1 MRILDLT
8 KRFSAN
14 RRIYAPHGSPE
25 DTAMRRELGRLAS
38 ERSVL
43 PLPGDEDAL
52 RTPFVVIW
60 AHPIPG
66 TNLVLT
72 YEVALPTV
80 VVHDVRPAWRA
91 A

>member
-25 DTAMRRELGRLAS
+25 DRAMRRELARLAS
-38 ERSVL
+38 ERSTL

-52 RTPFVVIW
+52 RTPFVVLW
-60 AHPIPG
+60 AHSIPG
-66 TNLVLT
+66 SNLVLT
-72 YEVALPTV
+72 YEVSLPSV

-91 A
+91 V